1 MFMLCSTPLLQNC
14 KWCIICPTT
23 NCKYFMSWERRTSK
37 KWCIH
42 CRIQFKYC
50 VCLNNVSVLGLAKV
64 KYIIYR
70 FFMTCSELLLLC
82 QFVSSDFEISFN
94 LLQPYYGCN
103 FQGNILVYVDM
114 EKKHSNAVKK
124 LTGIVEWNFFKL
136 TKLYLNRA
144 YEIIYYLAQCNFR
157 IRN

>member
-103 FQGNILVYVDM
+103 FQGNILGYVDM
-114 EKKHSNAVKK
+114 EKKTYYIWTEHMKWLTNAVKK
-124 LTGIVEWNFFKL
+124 TNRLYGMKLFQIDQIIFEQSIWND
-136 TKLYLNRA
+136 
-144 YEIIYYLAQCNFR
+144 
-157 IRN
+157 